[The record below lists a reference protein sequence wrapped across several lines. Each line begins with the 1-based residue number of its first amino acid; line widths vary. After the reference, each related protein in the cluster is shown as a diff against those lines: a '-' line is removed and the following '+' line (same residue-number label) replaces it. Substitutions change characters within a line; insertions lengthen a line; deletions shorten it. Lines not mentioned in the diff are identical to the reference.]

1 MQRNFNGT
9 YRRIIKHGNACVLVC
24 ECACAHMAPTRNT
37 QILKACSSGVAGAK
51 AKQKINKSRV
61 GALECLAWPHKSS
74 LERLAWPHKSL
85 LQVQQTTCTD
95 AQIVALSHRTRD
107 VYYRIAL
114 SPAACE
120 CACVCARAGNRSA
133 VASTGQSG
141 LDTPAVGQRAALIT
155 PHICGR
161 ALLMGDIGL
170 VVILL
175 AWEL

>member
-1 MQRNFNGT
+1 M
-9 YRRIIKHGNACVLVC
+9 
-24 ECACAHMAPTRNT
+24 
-37 QILKACSSGVAGAK
+37 GVA
-51 AKQKINKSRV
+51 
-61 GALECLAWPHKSS
+61 
-74 LERLAWPHKSL
+74 LERLALPHKSL
-85 LQVQQTTCTD
+85 LQVQHTICTD
-95 AQIVALSHRTRD
+95 AQIVALPNHTRD

-155 PHICGR
+155 PHIGGR